1 VDIGHTVDPP
11 GSRGVRLLFEPEDE
25 VRARQDR
32 FERGPKAAFETTW
45 PSPTRS
51 APGRALLV
59 ERHQAIDLAGRQ
71 RAPVPFAGEPRED
84 LSRARLLLAGRRR
97 PAGEDLLAA
106 RRLRDARRLVRSLD
120 DQILEVRQRRDAGAA
135 GTAARERPIVRT
147 NQVLVRAIEAPD
159 ERGGHALL
167 TRADEDRLGPNEPGP
182 ASGRTARG
190 AALVLPQR

>member
-1 VDIGHTVDPP
+1 KRAPEEEREAGREVDVGHTVDPP

-45 PSPTRS
+45 LTSPTRS

-59 ERHQAIDLAGRQ
+59 ERHQAIDL
-71 RAPVPFAGEPRED
+71 
-84 LSRARLLLAGRRR
+84 
-97 PAGEDLLAA
+97 
-106 RRLRDARRLVRSLD
+106 
-120 DQILEVRQRRDAGAA
+120 
-135 GTAARERPIVRT
+135 AARERPIVRT

-167 TRADEDRLGPNEPGP
+167 TRADEDRLGPNQPGP
-182 ASGRTARG
+182 ASVRTARG
-190 AALVLPQR
+190 SALVFQQRDPLAVDGEVDVLEPRVGSGAQR